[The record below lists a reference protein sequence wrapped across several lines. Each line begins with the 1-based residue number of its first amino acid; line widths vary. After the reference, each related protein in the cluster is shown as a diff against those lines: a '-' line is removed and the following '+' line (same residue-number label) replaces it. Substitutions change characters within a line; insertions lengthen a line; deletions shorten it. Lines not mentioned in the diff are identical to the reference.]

1 MKKISIFA
9 ICLLFSVI
17 SSAQTN
23 KLQSKIAYA
32 LSMEKPQS
40 HYFDVVMKLKSL
52 DAKMKQQGFVD
63 VKMAV
68 WTPGSYLVREYA
80 KNVESVTA
88 SSANGPLSLDKINKN
103 TWRIKVN
110 ASTQEVTL
118 KYKVYAYELSVR
130 TSFLD
135 DSHGYLNPASVFMY
149 VNEWKAFLQL

>member
-40 HYFDVVMKLKSL
+40 HYFDVVMKLKSI

-80 KNVESVTA
+80 DLACSFIRLGIVNGARSRSIAKKNQS
-88 SSANGPLSLDKINKN
+88 IFKN
-103 TWRIKVN
+103 QQQLTSICVVDN
-110 ASTQEVTL
+110 LL
-118 KYKVYAYELSVR
+118 KLCCIC
-130 TSFLD
+130 
-135 DSHGYLNPASVFMY
+135 
-149 VNEWKAFLQL
+149 

>member
-17 SSAQTN
+17 SSAQIN
-23 KLQSKIAYA
+23 KLQPKVSYV
-32 LSMEKPQS
+32 LSMEKPQT
-40 HYFDVVMKLKSL
+40 HYFDVVMTLKSL

-80 KNVESVTA
+80 KNVESVSA
-88 SSANGPLSLDKINKN
+88 SSGNSSLALDKINKN
-103 TWRIKVN
+103 TWRIKITT
-110 ASTQEVTL
+110 STQELTL
-118 KYKVYAYELSVR
+118 KYKVYAYELSLR

-135 DSHGYLNPASVFMY
+135 DSHGLS
-149 VNEWKAFLQL
+149 